1 MLKYK
6 IDILDALKKAGFSTY
21 RIRKEKLFAETTL
34 TKFRN
39 GQIISAENLNN
50 LCKYLNCQPG
60 DVLEYIPDED

>member
-39 GQIISAENLNN
+39 GQIISADNLNN